1 MYITTF
7 ATDEQILSEIGA
19 RIKAARIRAGKTQAT
34 LAAESGVSK
43 RTVENIENG
52 ESAQFLNIIKILR
65 ALNLLQNLEPLLP
78 SAEKTPVEY
87 VITHPKSQMLR
98 VRESKNK
105 NSSESPFKWGDEK

>member
-1 MYITTF
+1 MQIMAF
-7 ATDEQILSEIGA
+7 ANDEKILSEIGA
-19 RIKAARIRAGKTQAT
+19 RVKAARIRAAKTQAN

-43 RTVENIENG
+43 RTIENIENG

-65 ALNLLQNLEPLLP
+65 ALNLLQNLETLLP

-98 VRESKNK
+98 VRESKSK
-105 NSSESPFKWGDEK
+105 KTSESPFKWGDEK